1 MNNENRILDGKEVL
15 SVAREDN
22 ILINHHT
29 YKTEELLDAIG
40 NKIDHHKREIWCV
53 KGVPCEVLSPNQ
65 SWRKGKVKISL
76 EFIPDEVES
85 PLDSVREEINS

>member
-1 MNNENRILDGKEVL
+1 M
-15 SVAREDN
+15 
-22 ILINHHT
+22 INHHT
-29 YKTEELLDAIG
+29 YKVEELLYEIG
-40 NKIDHHKREIWCV
+40 NKIDHRKRDQWYIE
-53 KGVPCEVLSPNQ
+53 GLPCEVLSPNQ